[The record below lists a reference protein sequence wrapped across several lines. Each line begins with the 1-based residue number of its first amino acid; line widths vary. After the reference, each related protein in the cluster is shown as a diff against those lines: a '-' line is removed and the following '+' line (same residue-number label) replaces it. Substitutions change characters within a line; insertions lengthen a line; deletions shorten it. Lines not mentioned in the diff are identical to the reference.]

1 MNNKNTKFYLDLI
14 IRNGHKGHI
23 KKRKVDIK
31 RLRRRFLEKKIQR
44 PQPISCCPTIVS
56 KIYIN
61 NK

>member
-31 RLRRRFLEKKIQR
+31 KAEKTVPREENTAAAAYILLPDYCEQN
-44 PQPISCCPTIVS
+44 
-56 KIYIN
+56 IY
-61 NK
+61 